1 MQIMR
6 LFLRE
11 KRAPVGLRVS
21 QKKFAA
27 YGDIR
32 VLPPYLAGEWR
43 RFFRT

>member
-1 MQIMR
+1 MQSMR

-11 KRAPVGLRVS
+11 KRAPGLRVS